1 MAEPEESS
9 EATRPERPAGIPRRS
24 AAPALAALGA
34 VIAHDGARFA
44 RHYGRALG
52 ALLFPVLLLLVVPA
66 GFNGVFGRALA
77 EPYGTYVTLADYLVP
92 GCVGLV
98 LFLTA
103 VPLMATLLRDR
114 DNDAIQLMLVVPLPR
129 WFVVFARFV
138 AAALLATF
146 QAVIF
151 LVIARL
157 IGSDIEIAGWLVA
170 LPAEILAAFTLA
182 AASFLLVL
190 VFRRLWRFSTMLLFV
205 VLPVFVLSSALY
217 PLWKFTDFGAD
228 YLNVI
233 AEANPFTHA
242 VELIRYASEGQ
253 LEPVSL
259 LVVVGVGAAAFL
271 GVMAALSPR
280 FGLLTR
286 RPRPGAWAEPATE

>member
-1 MAEPEESS
+1 M
-9 EATRPERPAGIPRRS
+9 I
-24 AAPALAALGA
+24 L
-34 VIAHDGARFA
+34 HDAARFA
-44 RHYGRALG
+44 RHYGRAIG
-52 ALLFPVLLLLVVPA
+52 ALLFPLLVLLVVPA
-66 GFNGVFGRALA
+66 GFNGFFGRALT
-77 EPYGTYVTLADYLVP
+77 EPYGTYVSLSGYLVP

-129 WFVVFARFV
+129 WFVVFARLF
-138 AAALLATF
+138 AAALIATF
-146 QAVIF
+146 QAVVF

-157 IGSDIEIAGWLVA
+157 IGTDIEIGGWLTA
-170 LPAEILAAFTLA
+170 LPAEILAAFMLA
-182 AASFLLVL
+182 AVTFLLVL

-217 PLWKFTDFGAD
+217 PLWKFTDYGAD

-233 AEANPFTHA
+233 AEVNPFTHA
-242 VELIRYASEGQ
+242 IELIRYASEGQ
-253 LEPVSL
+253 LEPTSL
-259 LVVVGVGAAAFL
+259 AVVLGVGIVAFIGAML
-271 GVMAALSPR
+271 ALSPR